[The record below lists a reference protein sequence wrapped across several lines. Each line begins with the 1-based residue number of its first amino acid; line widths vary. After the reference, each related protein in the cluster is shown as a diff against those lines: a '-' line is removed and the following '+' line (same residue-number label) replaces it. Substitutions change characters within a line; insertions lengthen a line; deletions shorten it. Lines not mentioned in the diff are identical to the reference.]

1 MHSAC
6 QPEVPGGLPVMLDT
20 NPAMK
25 TLRSEAGR
33 GLSRAPVR
41 GAATERVAPRSSP
54 ALGHLQ
60 VLLGGPTQASAGV
73 RSKRMRWLWCCTA

>member
-41 GAATERVAPRSSP
+41 GAATERVVPR
-54 ALGHLQ
+54 
-60 VLLGGPTQASAGV
+60 
-73 RSKRMRWLWCCTA
+73 

>member
-20 NPAMK
+20 SPAMK

-41 GAATERVAPRSSP
+41 DAATERVVPR
-54 ALGHLQ
+54 
-60 VLLGGPTQASAGV
+60 
-73 RSKRMRWLWCCTA
+73 